1 MITLKSSLPYFFH
14 FLNDFRVKGTIG
26 DLTLRGSPLDTIFQ
40 KIVESYKDEEEAV
53 VNHLLDFNIEKNSL
67 EGECDIKLNVAS
79 RSLQF
84 VHDAVS
90 KNQMLKCVLSWFT

>member
-1 MITLKSSLPYFFH
+1 MITLKSSLFYFFFH

-26 DLTLRGSPLDTIFQ
+26 DLTLLGSPVDTIFQ
-40 KIVESYKDEEEAV
+40 KIVESYKDEEAAV
-53 VNHLLDFNIEKNSL
+53 VNHLLDFDIEKSSS

-90 KNQMLKCVLSWFT
+90 KNKLLKCV